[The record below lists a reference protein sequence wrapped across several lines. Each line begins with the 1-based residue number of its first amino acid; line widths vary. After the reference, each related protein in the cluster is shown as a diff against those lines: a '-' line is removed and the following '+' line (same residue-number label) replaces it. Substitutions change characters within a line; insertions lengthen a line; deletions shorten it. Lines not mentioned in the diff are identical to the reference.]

1 MTNSCTSALEICAY
15 LLNIRKGDEIIF
27 SNYTYVTTANSFVS
41 KGAVPKFADIRSDT
55 LNIDEKKIIRL
66 INKKTKAI
74 VVNHYGSIGSEISI
88 IQKICKKRKIILI
101 EDIAESIFSKFK
113 NKYLGSF
120 GDLSTISFHQTK
132 VITCGVGGALL
143 VNNKKYLKKARYIL
157 AKGTNRYDFDKKKV
171 NKYKWFL
178 MVRHLA

>member
-1 MTNSCTSALEICAY
+1 M
-15 LLNIRKGDEIIF
+15 
-27 SNYTYVTTANSFVS
+27 
-41 KGAVPKFADIRSDT
+41 
-55 LNIDEKKIIRL
+55 KKIIRL

-74 VVNHYGSIGSEISI
+74 VVNHYGSISSEISI

-143 VNNKKYLKKARYIL
+143 INNKKYLKKARYIL
-157 AKGTNRYDFDKKKV
+157 DKGTNRYDFDKRKLI
-171 NKYKWFL
+171 NTNGFL